1 MSTVIHNRA
10 MPEALRALSESLNT
24 GGVPRASGGMG
35 FFDLAVLET
44 AKKEGGDGK
53 EDTGFSTDEM
63 NLQQYKKYI
72 SGRISAIPVDPSR
85 ALESLAVRISDEGFE
100 AMKADPDYEK
110 WVLEQLANAWAQPKT
125 LGLGGYS
132 GYTTY
137 SFGADRESFKTSSV
151 DLGTDNSLLDKF
163 QKDETET
170 FWERRHRH
178 HEEYMELAQR
188 QAFLRRLR
196 NGSVSMAELLLSG
209 LG

>member
-1 MSTVIHNRA
+1 MSTVIHNHA
-10 MPEALRALSESLNT
+10 MPEALRTLSESLLT
-24 GGVPRASGGMG
+24 GSAQRPSSGMG

-44 AKKEGGDGK
+44 AKKEGEGADHGV
-53 EDTGFSTDEM
+53 STDDM
-63 NLQQYKKYI
+63 SLQQYKKYI

-110 WVLEQLANAWAQPKT
+110 WVLEKLTTAWAQPKP
-125 LGLGGYS
+125 LGVGGYA

-137 SFGADRESFKTSSV
+137 SVGADEDSFRTTSV
-151 DLGTDNSLLDKF
+151 DLGDDKGSLADQLK
-163 QKDETET
+163 KDEGET

-196 NGSVSMAELLLSG
+196 NGSVSAAELLLSG
-209 LG
+209 L

>member
-1 MSTVIHNRA
+1 MSTVIHNHA
-10 MPEALRALSESLNT
+10 MPEALRTLSESLLT
-24 GGVPRASGGMG
+24 GSAQRPSSGMG

-44 AKKEGGDGK
+44 ATKEGGAADHGVS
-53 EDTGFSTDEM
+53 TGDMS
-63 NLQQYKKYI
+63 LQQYKKYI

-110 WVLEQLANAWAQPKT
+110 WVLEKLSTAWAQPKP
-125 LGLGGYS
+125 LGVGGYA

-137 SFGADRESFKTSSV
+137 SVGADEDSFRTTSV
-151 DLGTDNSLLDKF
+151 DLGDDKGSLADQL
-163 QKDETET
+163 QKDEGET

-196 NGSVSMAELLLSG
+196 NGSVSAAELLLSG
-209 LG
+209 L

>member
-1 MSTVIHNRA
+1 MSTVIHNHA
-10 MPEALRALSESLNT
+10 MPEALRALSESLLT
-24 GGVPRASGGMG
+24 GSAQRPSSGMG

-44 AKKEGGDGK
+44 AKKEGEGADHGV
-53 EDTGFSTDEM
+53 STDDM
-63 NLQQYKKYI
+63 SLQQYKKYI

-110 WVLEQLANAWAQPKT
+110 WVLEKLTTAWAQPKP
-125 LGLGGYS
+125 LGVGGYA

-137 SFGADRESFKTSSV
+137 SVGADEDSFRTTSV
-151 DLGTDNSLLDKF
+151 DLGDDKGSLADQLK
-163 QKDETET
+163 KDEGET

-196 NGSVSMAELLLSG
+196 NGSVSAAELLLSG
-209 LG
+209 L

>member
-1 MSTVIHNRA
+1 MSTVIHNHA
-10 MPEALRALSESLNT
+10 MPEALRTLSESLLT
-24 GGVPRASGGMG
+24 GSAQRPSSGMG

-44 AKKEGGDGK
+44 AKKEGGDADHGV
-53 EDTGFSTDEM
+53 STDDM
-63 NLQQYKKYI
+63 SLQQYKKYI

-110 WVLEQLANAWAQPKT
+110 WVLEKLSTAWAQPKP
-125 LGLGGYS
+125 LGVGGYA

-137 SFGADRESFKTSSV
+137 SVGADEDSFRTTSV
-151 DLGTDNSLLDKF
+151 DLGDDKGSLVDQLK
-163 QKDETET
+163 KDEGET

-196 NGSVSMAELLLSG
+196 NGSVSAAELLLSG
-209 LG
+209 L